1 MPDSTWFIQS
11 RAVYIYS
18 PNFSHL
24 CKSKFTG
31 TMPFNLKQNIFNILK
46 FLVPSALALYTLAC
60 ATIVSPTGGPKDVTP
75 PKLVVSEPK
84 ALSTNFQGN
93 KLVLTFDEYIQLKS
107 PEKFLLISPPLKK
120 MPEINIRRGRDVVV
134 KLEDTLLQNTTY
146 NFYFG
151 EAIVDLN
158 ESNPIPNFNFAF
170 STGNE
175 IDSLSLSGSV
185 TDAFT
190 RLPAKGV
197 FVGLY
202 KDFSDSIPMK
212 HIPVY
217 VSRTTDNGN
226 FHFNN
231 LASGKYCAMALMD
244 GNNDYMF
251 NLPTEMVGFSSDSV
265 QPYYN
270 AINLNDTVAMK
281 KADLKKE
288 NLVTMTIFP
297 QPDSVQRVLKS
308 VIAAKNKLSVVF
320 RYPTTKPSFRALNIP
335 DSLPW
340 ALQEWNHTNDTLNAW
355 LLNKPDT
362 LKLEIADRGVILDT
376 IAISTEMKVVGKP
389 RNPEKAP
396 RLTFTSTAGNRVLG
410 YNKPLVISFVNPVGE
425 YDLNKIVCTRI
436 AAKDTLTFKPEIKF
450 TDTIRRHLLLA
461 YNWNA
466 TDKYDVYIPKAAFT
480 GIYRD
485 TCDSTHIA
493 FQVKK
498 PEEYGKFTVLITRKD
513 KSYPVIV
520 QLLTDKGLVVDQRI
534 ITNEKSADFGLLP
547 PGKYGLKAI
556 MDANANGRWDTGI
569 FIKKIQ
575 PEKVIMHPKLFEVR
589 MNWEEEETWDL

>member
-1 MPDSTWFIQS
+1 
-11 RAVYIYS
+11 
-18 PNFSHL
+18 
-24 CKSKFTG
+24 
-31 TMPFNLKQNIFNILK
+31 MPFNQKKNVFDILK
-46 FLVPSALALYTLAC
+46 ILVPSALVFYTLAC
-60 ATIVSPTGGPKDVTP
+60 ATIVSPTGGPKDITP
-75 PKLVVSEPK
+75 PKMVSSEPK

-120 MPEINIRRGRDVVV
+120 LPEIIVKRGRDVVI

-158 ESNPIPNFNFAF
+158 ENNPIRNFNFAF

-202 KDFSDSIPMK
+202 RDFSDSIPMK
-212 HIPVY
+212 QIPVY
-217 VSRTTDNGN
+217 VSRTSETGN
-226 FHFNN
+226 FHFSN

-244 GNNDYMF
+244 GNSDYMF

-265 QPYYN
+265 QPYFN

-288 NLVTMTIFP
+288 NLVSMTIFP
-297 QPDSVQRVLKS
+297 QPDSTQRVLKS
-308 VIAAKNKLSVVF
+308 VIAAKNKLSIVF
-320 RYPTTKPSFRALNIP
+320 RYPTTNPSFRALNIP

-340 ALQEWNHTNDTLNAW
+340 ALQEWNRTNDTLNAW

-376 IAISTEMKVVGKP
+376 ITISTEMKVVGKP

-396 RLTFTSTAGNRVLG
+396 VLTFASTAASRVLG
-410 YNKPLVISFVNPVGE
+410 YNKPLLITFLNPVGE
-425 YDLNKIVCTRI
+425 YDFSKIVCTRI
-436 AAKDTLTFKPEIKF
+436 VAKDTSIFKPEIKF
-450 TDTIRRHLLLA
+450 TDSIHRHLLLS
-461 YNWNA
+461 YTWNA
-466 TDKYDVYIPKAAFT
+466 TEKYDVYIPKSTFT
-480 GIYRD
+480 GIYKEA
-485 TCDSTHIA
+485 CDSTHIA
-493 FQVKK
+493 FQMK
-498 PEEYGKFTVLITRKD
+498 PAEEYGKFAVLINRKD
-513 KSYPVIV
+513 KSFPVIV
-520 QLLTDKGLVVDQRI
+520 QLLTDKGTVVDQRI
-534 ITNEKSADFGLLP
+534 ITSEKRADFGLLP

-556 MDANANGRWDTGI
+556 MDINANGRWDTGI

-589 MNWEEEETWDL
+589 MNWEDEETWDL

>member
-1 MPDSTWFIQS
+1 LQKQILRKMPLNQKKNVFD
-11 RAVYIYS
+11 
-18 PNFSHL
+18 
-24 CKSKFTG
+24 
-31 TMPFNLKQNIFNILK
+31 ILK
-46 FLVPSALALYTLAC
+46 ILVPSALVFYTLAC
-60 ATIVSPTGGPKDVTP
+60 ATIVSPTGGPKDITP
-75 PKLVVSEPK
+75 PKMVSSEPK

-120 MPEINIRRGRDVVV
+120 LPEIIVKRGRDVVI
-134 KLEDTLLQNTTY
+134 KLEDTLFQNTTY

-158 ESNPIPNFNFAF
+158 ENNPIRNFNFAF

-202 KDFSDSIPMK
+202 RDFSDSIPMK
-212 HIPVY
+212 QIPVY
-217 VSRTTDNGN
+217 VSRTSETGN
-226 FHFNN
+226 FHFSN

-244 GNNDYMF
+244 GNSDYMF

-265 QPYYN
+265 QPYFN

-288 NLVTMTIFP
+288 NLVSMTIFP
-297 QPDSVQRVLKS
+297 QPDSTQRVLKS
-308 VIAAKNKLSVVF
+308 VIAAKNKLSIVF
-320 RYPTTKPSFRALNIP
+320 RYPTTNPSFRALNIP

-340 ALQEWNHTNDTLNAW
+340 ALQEWNRTSDTLNAW

-362 LKLEIADRGVILDT
+362 LKLQIADRGIILDT
-376 IAISTEMKVVGKP
+376 ITISTEMKVVGKP

-396 RLTFTSTAGNRVLG
+396 VLTFASTAASRVLG
-410 YNKPLVISFVNPVGE
+410 YNKPLLITFLNPVGE
-425 YDLNKIVCTRI
+425 YDFSKIVCTRI
-436 AAKDTLTFKPEIKF
+436 VAKDTSIFKPEIKF
-450 TDTIRRHLLLA
+450 TDSIHRHLLLS
-461 YNWNA
+461 YTWNA
-466 TDKYDVYIPKAAFT
+466 TEKYDVYIPKSTFT
-480 GIYRD
+480 GIYKEA
-485 TCDSTHIA
+485 CDSTHIA
-493 FQVKK
+493 FQMK
-498 PEEYGKFTVLITRKD
+498 PAEEYGKFAVLINRKD
-513 KSYPVIV
+513 KSFPVIV
-520 QLLTDKGLVVDQRI
+520 QLLTDKGTVVDQRI
-534 ITNEKSADFGLLP
+534 ITSEKRADFGLLP

-556 MDANANGRWDTGI
+556 MDINANGRWDTGI

-589 MNWEEEETWDL
+589 MNWEDEETWDL

>member
-1 MPDSTWFIQS
+1 
-11 RAVYIYS
+11 
-18 PNFSHL
+18 
-24 CKSKFTG
+24 
-31 TMPFNLKQNIFNILK
+31 MPFNQKKNIFDILK
-46 FLVPSALALYTLAC
+46 FLVPSALVFYTLAC
-60 ATIVSPTGGPKDVTP
+60 ATIVSPTGGPKDITP
-75 PKLVVSEPK
+75 PKMVSSEPT

-93 KLVLTFDEYIQLKS
+93 KLVLTFDEYIQLKT

-120 MPEINIRRGRDVVV
+120 VPEINIRRGRDVVIR
-134 KLEDTLLQNTTY
+134 LEDSLMQNTTY

-170 STGNE
+170 STGKE

-202 KDFSDSIPMK
+202 RDFSDSIPMK
-212 HIPVY
+212 QIPVY
-217 VSRTTDNGN
+217 VSRTSENGN

-265 QPYYN
+265 QPYFN

-281 KADLKKE
+281 KVDLKKE
-288 NLVTMTIFP
+288 NLVSMTIFP
-297 QPDSVQRVLKS
+297 QPDSAQRVLKS
-308 VIAAKNKLSVVF
+308 VIAAKNKLSIVF
-320 RYPTTKPSFRALNIP
+320 RYPTTNPSFRALNIP

-340 ALQEWNHTNDTLNAW
+340 ALQEWNRTSDTLNAW

-362 LKLEIADRGVILDT
+362 LKLQIADRGIILDT
-376 IAISTEMKVVGKP
+376 ITISTEMKVVGKP

-396 RLTFTSTAGNRVLG
+396 VLTFASTAASRALG
-410 YNKPLVISFVNPVGE
+410 YNKPLLITFLNPVGE
-425 YDLNKIVCTRI
+425 YDFSKIVCTRI
-436 AAKDTLTFKPEIKF
+436 VAKDTNIFKPEIKF
-450 TDTIRRHLLLA
+450 TDSIRRHLLLS
-461 YNWNA
+461 YTWNA
-466 TDKYDVYIPKAAFT
+466 TEKYDVYIPKATFT
-480 GIYRD
+480 SIYKEA
-485 TCDSTHIA
+485 CDSTHIA
-493 FQVKK
+493 FQMKSA
-498 PEEYGKFTVLITRKD
+498 EEYGKFAVLINRKD
-513 KSYPVIV
+513 KSFPVIV
-520 QLLTDKGLVVDQRI
+520 QLLSDKGTVVDQRI
-534 ITNEKSADFGLLP
+534 ITSEKRADFGLLP

-556 MDANANGRWDTGI
+556 MDINANGRWDTGI

-589 MNWEEEETWDL
+589 MNWEDEETWDL